1 VIVFFSA
8 IHAHTTAGIKP
19 HTEALLHIPKLDQKY
34 PADAHLNLIFVL
46 TKPTP
51 WADATHVVA
60 TGQLELTKPTPLHL
74 LPELTSLSST
84 HPKLALTNN
93 NTILS
98 IMTPHK
104 TTWKFDLAHGALT
117 SWKRPAPSSS
127 HPHRSPNIH
136 TTPHNFDHNRAQ
148 TDNDRGC
155 DFGRNWRDRRL
166 NLAKPHLIQ
175 SSWQLRAD
183 GVVEVKVHSR
193 IAPPVLNWA
202 LEIHATYHFRSN
214 GSVLIRARAKPTG
227 ELLPRAWGRLG
238 LVVGIRG
245 FERARWFGR
254 GPGECYRDRKESQA
268 VGRWEVEGE
277 GLGVEYE
284 FPQENGNRGDVRWVE
299 FLGGLEG
306 EGVGGGEVVVEERMD
321 MVVEGRG
328 GGEGMEGVE
337 VVQGGNL
344 VGEKGKKH
352 DRLLRARF
360 GDFEGA
366 SFSALPY
373 TARDL
378 DEAKHP
384 YELRERR
391 REDTVVHLDWM
402 HHGLGTGSCGPETL
416 PKYTLD
422 AGKEYDVEV
431 LLD

>member
-1 VIVFFSA
+1 M
-8 IHAHTTAGIKP
+8 
-19 HTEALLHIPKLDQKY
+19 HIPNLDQQH
-34 PADAHLNLIFVL
+34 PADAHLNLTFVL
-46 TKPTP
+46 SKPTA
-51 WADATHVVA
+51 WADTTHVVA
-60 TGQLELTKPTPLHL
+60 TGQLQLTKATPLRL
-74 LPELTSLSST
+74 LPDLTDPSSIHPKVALTS
-84 HPKLALTNN
+84 N

-104 TTWKFDLAHGALT
+104 TTWEFDLAQGALT
-117 SWKRPAPSSS
+117 SWKRPAPSPP
-127 HPHRSPNIH
+127 HPAGRSPNIL
-136 TTPHNFDHNRAQ
+136 TTPLLIDLYRAQ

-166 NLAKPHLIQ
+166 HQAKAHLTRSVWHQ
-175 SSWQLRAD
+175 NQDTGA
-183 GVVEVKVHSR
+183 VEVVVTSR

-202 LEIHATYHFRSN
+202 LHVTASYSFRGD
-214 GSVLIRARAKPTG
+214 GSVLVRVRAKPAG

-245 FERARWFGR
+245 FETARWFGR

-268 VGRWEVEGE
+268 VGMWEVPGE
-277 GLGVEYE
+277 ELGVGYE
-284 FPQENGNRGDVRWVE
+284 FPQENGNRADVRWVE
-299 FLGGLEG
+299 FLGGVELEGDGLG
-306 EGVGGGEVVVEERMD
+306 EGVGGNGDQVEDR
-321 MVVEGRG
+321 EGSLEEG
-328 GGEGMEGVE
+328 VNGEGIE
-337 VVQGGNL
+337 VVQAAEGPSQKG
-344 VGEKGKKH
+344 GEK
-352 DRLLRARF
+352 RLLRARF

-373 TARDL
+373 TAKDL
-378 DEAKHP
+378 DEAQHP

-422 AGKEYDVEV
+422 AGKEYKVEV